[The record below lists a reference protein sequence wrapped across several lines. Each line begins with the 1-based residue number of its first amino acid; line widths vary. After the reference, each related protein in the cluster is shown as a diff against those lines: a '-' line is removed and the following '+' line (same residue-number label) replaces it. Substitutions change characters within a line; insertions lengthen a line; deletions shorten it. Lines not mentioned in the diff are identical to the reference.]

1 MVGPDG
7 RFTITANGV
16 THDDVVLVWD
26 DNRARHQIHSPSL
39 QFERYVKQSGEPTEL
54 LALINAEQLLR
65 VVLRESTTMYA
76 HGSFYQPVIPAMKPG
91 SFRLLDVLY
100 GVPELAAAKSEKGK
114 AIRNG
119 DWQPDSVFGMISALA
134 PRSRRT
140 APAQM
145 AAVIR
150 SPDLI
155 LCTDLGK
162 EIADFV
168 ITEDERAVFIHA
180 KASPETHRC
189 SASALHDV
197 ASQAIK
203 NLLICSRWP
212 TRLSHTTSGSAPG
225 ARRPT

>member
-1 MVGPDG
+1 
-7 RFTITANGV
+7 
-16 THDDVVLVWD
+16 
-26 DNRARHQIHSPSL
+26 
-39 QFERYVKQSGEPTEL
+39 
-54 LALINAEQLLR
+54 
-65 VVLRESTTMYA
+65 
-76 HGSFYQPVIPAMKPG
+76 MKPR
-91 SFRLLDVLY
+91 SFRLSMCCMM
-100 GVPELAAAKSEKGK
+100 PQLAAAKSEKGK

-145 AAVIR
+145 ATVIR